1 MRMPVHVPEGED
13 PVGPYRRLSASQ
25 INLWDAC
32 PRQWFFEK
40 VRRLKIAQTP
50 PLHLGRAVEAAVCM
64 TLRESP
70 GLIVAGAP
78 HDVLSGTPLDD
89 EDRPDPQAIE
99 GWPADGLLPLPNRP
113 TSLDDLRAWAYARA
127 ALHVPVCLAVERAA
141 WEAHERQSGVWEDS
155 IRPEGVL
162 KMVERA
168 IDLHLLHVEA
178 CLAMNGGPTLAAW
191 RAGERPAHP
200 LSLIHI

>member
-1 MRMPVHVPEGED
+1 MPVHVPEGED

-32 PRQWFFEK
+32 PRQWFLEK

-78 HDVLSGTPLDD
+78 HDLLSGTPLDD
-89 EDRPDPQAIE
+89 EDRPDAQASE
-99 GWPADGLLPLPNRP
+99 GVAGRWPAALAQSPDLDG
-113 TSLDDLRAWAYARA
+113 
-127 ALHVPVCLAVERAA
+127 
-141 WEAHERQSGVWEDS
+141 
-155 IRPEGVL
+155 
-162 KMVERA
+162 
-168 IDLHLLHVEA
+168 
-178 CLAMNGGPTLAAW
+178 
-191 RAGERPAHP
+191 
-200 LSLIHI
+200 

>member
-1 MRMPVHVPEGED
+1 MVRPHAYASACARGRRS
-13 PVGPYRRLSASQ
+13 VGPYRRLSASQ

-89 EDRPDPQAIE
+89 EDRPDRKPSKAGRRTDCFRSRIAQPH
-99 GWPADGLLPLPNRP
+99 W
-113 TSLDDLRAWAYARA
+113 TTF
-127 ALHVPVCLAVERAA
+127 ER
-141 WEAHERQSGVWEDS
+141 
-155 IRPEGVL
+155 
-162 KMVERA
+162 
-168 IDLHLLHVEA
+168 
-178 CLAMNGGPTLAAW
+178 GPTHEPRSMCRFVW
-191 RAGERPAHP
+191 RLSGPLGKHMNAKAGCGKTASVQKEC
-200 LSLIHI
+200 